1 MSRIDIKSL
10 NLQELKNELEIM
22 GEKPF
27 RSGQIYS
34 WLHQKLVDDFDEMS
48 NISVQLREKLKEKFE
63 IKNLEMV
70 QVLTSEIDGTSK
82 FLFNLN
88 DSNVIES
95 VLMKY
100 KHGNSVCLS
109 TQAGC
114 RQGCRFCAS
123 TIGGLDRNLSASEM
137 LDQVYKI
144 TKISGEK
151 ISNIVLMGT
160 GEPLDNYDNVIKFIR
175 AVSDENG
182 LHISQRNIT
191 MSTCGL
197 VPEILKLEKEELQ
210 ITLAISLHAPN
221 DTLRKQIMPVAG
233 KYSIQELIEACRHY
247 FQSTK
252 RRITFE
258 YSLIRG
264 FNDSLENARELVK
277 LIGGLNCHVNLI
289 PVNPIEEREYRQTER
304 KEVEAFRMALE
315 KSGVN
320 ATVRREMGRDIKGA
334 CGQLRKTHKDEI
346 IKSQGG
352 IL

>member
-1 MSRIDIKSL
+1 MDRIDIKSL
-10 NLQELKNELEIM
+10 NLQELKSILEQL

-27 RSGQIYS
+27 RAGQIYS
-34 WLHQKLVDDFDEMS
+34 WIHQKLVDSFDDMTNVAVS
-48 NISVQLREKLKEKFE
+48 LREKLKDNFE
-63 IKNLEMV
+63 IINIEAV
-70 QVLTSEIDGTSK
+70 QIMKSEIDGTTK
-82 FLFNLN
+82 YLFNLN

-123 TIGGLDRNLSASEM
+123 TIGGLDRNLTASEM

-160 GEPLDNYDNVIKFIR
+160 GEPLDNYDNVIRFIKGI
-175 AVSDENG
+175 SDENG

-197 VPEILKLEKEELQ
+197 VPEILQLGQEGLQ

-221 DTLRKQIMPVAG
+221 DTLRKQIMPIAG
-233 KYSIQELIEACRHY
+233 KYSISELIDACRHY
-247 FQSTK
+247 FESTK

-264 FNDSLENARELVK
+264 FNDSMENAKELGK
-277 LIGGLNCHVNLI
+277 LIGKLNCHVNLI
-289 PVNPIEEREYRQTER
+289 PINPIEERDYRQTER
-304 KEVEAFRMALE
+304 KDVESFRSALE
-315 KSGVN
+315 RQGVN

-334 CGQLRKTHKDEI
+334 CGQLRKTHRDEI
-346 IKSQGG
+346 TKNQGG